1 MTKIRSIASFFR
13 WLLVTLIVTLIAL
26 SLGAA
31 LGSAA
36 AAIGVMLR

>member
-1 MTKIRSIASFFR
+1 MQTL
-13 WLLVTLIVTLIAL
+13 LLVAVVVL

-36 AAIGVMLR
+36 AVLHLLFRLMAAIAKPR